1 MNGVGQL
8 RKTLRERVSSLQ
20 HPDLNEFGQD
30 PFGFE
35 PSFLPDAACYLAF
48 LYRNYFRAVN
58 HGLEHVPEGPVMVV
72 SNHTGQIPVDAGM
85 IFMSLLLDKPQPLLL
100 RAMVDHFVGGI
111 PFVGNLL
118 DRCGQVAGTP
128 ENADYLLSSGQSLL
142 IFPEGTR
149 GINKPFSQAYEV
161 QAFGQGFLRLALAH
175 KIPIVPVAVVGCEEM
190 LPSAGNIKWL
200 GRVFGLPQMP
210 MLMTPLPLPAR
221 LHLHWGEAMSFD
233 ARADDDD
240 DVIEPLVQEVRGR
253 IIRLVNQGLASRSG
267 VFD

>member
-1 MNGVGQL
+1 MKGVGEL
-8 RKTLRERVSSLQ
+8 RRALRERVASLQ
-20 HPDLNEFGQD
+20 QPDLNEFGQD

-35 PSFLPDAACYLAF
+35 PSFLPEAACYLAF
-48 LYRNYFRAVN
+48 LYRNYFRTLN
-58 HGLEHVPEGPVMVV
+58 HGLERVPDGPVMVV
-72 SNHTGQIPVDAGM
+72 SNHTGQVPVDAGM
-85 IFMSLLLDKPQPLLL
+85 IFMSLLLDKPRPLLL

-128 ENADYLLSSGQSLL
+128 ENADYLLSHGQSLL

-161 QAFGQGFLRLALAH
+161 QDFGQGFLRLALAH
-175 KIPIVPVAVVGCEEM
+175 DIPILPVAVVGCEEM

-200 GRVFGLPQMP
+200 GRLFGLPQMP
-210 MLMTPLPLPAR
+210 MLMTPVPLPAR
-221 LHLHWGEAMSFD
+221 LHLHWGAPITFEA
-233 ARADDDD
+233 RPDDDD
-240 DVIEPLVQEVRGR
+240 EIIEPMVQEVRER
-253 IIRLVNQGLASRSG
+253 IIELVNHGLAVRTG